1 MLNDFSFCIAGY
13 VAETKAANCPLRRDE
28 QGLANDSLLVSYDI
42 NDLRDREFAYQQ
54 SQELQ
59 RATLVALERKAIAH
73 SLRDNFQ
80 LTGSDLPADT
90 DPRQLH
96 LF

>member
-1 MLNDFSFCIAGY
+1 MMRQSSNQRANVVARSTVVQPPIILDSQGSADDPLLIGY
-13 VAETKAANCPLRRDE
+13 NA
-28 QGLANDSLLVSYDI
+28 
-42 NDLRDREFAYQQ
+42 NDLRDRENAYVQTQ
-54 SQELQ
+54 AMQ
-59 RATLVALERKAIAH
+59 RAEIIALERKAMAD

-80 LTGSDLPADT
+80 LTGSDLPADA

>member
-1 MLNDFSFCIAGY
+1 MPNDFSFRKAGCIAETTA
-13 VAETKAANCPLRRDE
+13 AECPLLRDD
-28 QGLANDSLLVSYDI
+28 QGLANDPLLVSYDI

-54 SQELQ
+54 SQESQ
-59 RATLVALERKAIAH
+59 RATLVALERKAIAN

-80 LTGSDLPADT
+80 LTGSDLPADA

>member
-1 MLNDFSFCIAGY
+1 MAHRFISR
-13 VAETKAANCPLRRDE
+13 ETNRALGATDTKGATSLDDQR
-28 QGLANDSLLVSYDI
+28 LADDTLLVSYDI
-42 NDLRDREFAYQQ
+42 NDLRDREIAYLQ
-54 SQELQ
+54 SQEMQ
-59 RATLVALERKAIAH
+59 HAACVALERKAIAD

-80 LTGSDLPADT
+80 LTGSDLPADS

>member
-1 MLNDFSFCIAGY
+1 MAHRFISRKGGRVAGTAA
-13 VAETKAANCPLRRDE
+13 AERPLIRDE
-28 QGLANDSLLVSYDI
+28 QILADDPFLVSYDI
-42 NDLRDREFAYQQ
+42 NDLRDREIAHVQ

-59 RATLVALERKAIAH
+59 RATLLALERKAIAD
-73 SLRDNFQ
+73 SMRDNFQ
-80 LTGSDLPADT
+80 LTGSNLPADS

>member
-1 MLNDFSFCIAGY
+1 MPNDFSFRKAGC
-13 VAETKAANCPLRRDE
+13 VAGTTSAECPLIPHE
-28 QGLANDSLLVSYDI
+28 QRFAYDPVLVSYDV

-59 RATLVALERKAIAH
+59 RAALGALERKAIAD

-80 LTGSDLPADT
+80 LTGSDLPADA

>member
-1 MLNDFSFCIAGY
+1 MPNDFIFRKAGC
-13 VAETKAANCPLRRDE
+13 VAETTAAECPLIRDD
-28 QGLANDSLLVSYDI
+28 QRLANDPLLVSYDI

-59 RATLVALERKAIAH
+59 RATLVALERKAIAD
-73 SLRDNFQ
+73 SLHGNFQ
-80 LTGSDLPADT
+80 LTGSDLPADA